1 MYLIVCC
8 TGTRL
13 YFAAMQAQAK
23 EAAAAASRRI
33 FGTAMPH
40 EGGGRKWLKA
50 MNKGPA
56 MMRYVAPLLDE
67 YKFRG
72 VQDPKAFFEYEYK
85 QYLKQTA
92 DPKYEK
98 VLKNRDG
105 FRPEVHGLYK
115 AREMSQNLEPMS
127 NSGLAPEDQDAFD
140 KKSQVAEY
148 ALAVSMAEA
157 AIERLENAASS
168 GDDKMASRIHQLLEE
183 QKTLLAES
191 TASLEAA
198 RATAGAAADDDSEEV
213 VALMKEMQKDAV
225 NLDPTA
231 SEGVFLVDYEQFPD
245 YAMHAIASEHAG
257 RFTVGDS
264 NSADGSLSAASSP
277 EGSADQAPTRSVDAP
292 IISVS
297 AASAALSAMFK
308 TAVPA
313 PLHALTLSADSSL
326 PKLAPASVEDAAAVA
341 NDAMEPALVAAV
353 DAVMAA
359 APTPEGRAMAW
370 LRAQNAFADASNDP
384 AGMTE
389 HGPAVYSNSLL
400 QVFTTWA
407 AAARPSACP
416 EGVTPLDLDAY
427 VPGVHSDIGTLAL
440 PLSVLGSSE
449 DAMPALVSALL
460 SAATPT
466 AGADEEEI
474 GSGTEAVHASEAALE
489 EAHVAAS
496 LVEGA
501 VDPWDGPATLM
512 AAVQAGGVSALPPS
526 LRATLRTRAVDHLS
540 AAVARLREEHF
551 ASSKMSFGQE
561 GLSEEAA
568 KERLGHFADWL
579 AGWHAQ
585 VQREQKPAQIGAVLA
600 TQAWVQQQ
608 MGAVEQWEQVH
619 DAADSAAADALSAGG
634 VPPTVDEVAA
644 SKGIARP
651 LLSSADAVREAGM
664 LRLRSLW
671 RALHYPTVCNALDA
685 YAVHVLCTVANPA
698 VGDAELAQPEN
709 SILTQ

>member
-1 MYLIVCC
+1 MP
-8 TGTRL
+8 RL
-13 YFAAMQAQAK
+13 ELSNMQAQAK

-33 FGTAMPH
+33 FGTAMPQQA
-40 EGGGRKWLKA
+40 GGRKWLKA

-115 AREMSQNLEPMS
+115 AREMSQSLEPIS
-127 NSGLAPEDQDAFD
+127 NSGLAPEEQDAFD
-140 KKSQVAEY
+140 KKSQAAEY

-157 AIERLENAASS
+157 AIERLENAAATSD
-168 GDDKMASRIHQLLEE
+168 GGEAKRIQTLLEE
-183 QKTLLAES
+183 QKLLLAEVS
-191 TASLEAA
+191 ASLQAA
-198 RATAGAAADDDSEEV
+198 QATAGAAADDDSED
-213 VALMKEMQKDAV
+213 VAAIMKQMQADAIK
-225 NLDPTA
+225 LDPTA
-231 SEGVFLVDYEQFPD
+231 SEGVLLVDYQQFPD
-245 YAMHAIASEHAG
+245 YALHAIAAEHAG
-257 RFTVGDS
+257 RFAAADS
-264 NSADGSLSAASSP
+264 NSADGSSAAGSP
-277 EGSADQAPTRSVDAP
+277 EGTADQAPTRSADAP
-292 IISVS
+292 VVSVD
-297 AASAALSAMFK
+297 AASAALNAVFK

-313 PLHALTLSADSSL
+313 PLHALSLSAAGGL
-326 PKLAPASVEDAAAVA
+326 PTLAPASVEDAAAVA
-341 NDAMEPALVAAV
+341 SDALEPALVAAV

-359 APTPEGRAMAW
+359 EPTPAGRAMAW
-370 LRAQNAFADASNDP
+370 LRAQNAFASASNDP
-384 AGMTE
+384 AGMAE
-389 HGPAVYSNSLL
+389 HAPAVYSNSML
-400 QVFTTWA
+400 QVFTAWA

-427 VPGVHSDIGTLAL
+427 VPGVHSDIGTLTL

-466 AGADEEEI
+466 AGADEEEL
-474 GSGTEAVHASEAALE
+474 GAGAESVHASDAALE

-501 VDPWDGPATLM
+501 VDPWDGPAALM

-526 LRATLRTRAVDHLS
+526 LRATLRTRAVDHLT
-540 AAVARLREEHF
+540 AAVAALREDHF
-551 ASSKMSFGQE
+551 AGSKVSFGQE
-561 GLSEEAA
+561 DLSKDAA
-568 KERLGHFADWL
+568 QERLGHFVDWL
-579 AGWHAQ
+579 GAWHATL
-585 VQREQKPAQIGAVLA
+585 QREQKSAQIGAVLA
-600 TQAWVQQQ
+600 TQAWVQGQ
-608 MGAVEQWEQVH
+608 MAAVQQWEEVH
-619 DAADSAAADALSAGG
+619 DAADSAAADALAAGG

-644 SKGIARP
+644 SKGLARP

-671 RALHYPTVCNALDA
+671 RALHYPTVANALDA
-685 YAVHVLCTVANPA
+685 YAVHVLCEVQNPA
-698 VGDAELAQPEN
+698 LGEAELSQPEN
-709 SILTQ
+709 SILMN